1 MTASQ
6 RNPRSYDVRRFNL
19 EHETERLRIQTQL
32 TWSKEARNLA
42 WYGLHDGMSVLE
54 LGSGPG
60 FVTEQLL
67 GLLPSSGI
75 TAVDIAPEMIE
86 RAQRYLGVRGEG
98 RLRFVQGN
106 ILTLDLP
113 ENTFDFAIARFLYQ
127 HLSDPVAA
135 ARETLRLLKPG
146 GRFVLVD
153 VDDHLWGIADPPRP
167 EDAVMV
173 ERGIAAQAAQGGDRL
188 VGRKF
193 LRILRAA
200 GFEDLELDLVVY
212 SSDLAGDL
220 FRDVL
225 RELMND
231 DLQIEVKDG
240 VMTQD
245 EADDV
250 RASDERW
257 LAGEH
262 PQMLEIVMMACGVK
276 PVTTPHSDPGAAAA
290 P

>member
-1 MTASQ
+1 MTASP
-6 RNPRSYDVRRFNL
+6 RNPRSYDVGRFNL
-19 EHETERLRIQTQL
+19 EHETQRLRIQAQL
-32 TWSKEARNLA
+32 TWLKEARNLA
-42 WYGLHDGMSVLE
+42 WYGLRDGMSVLE

-67 GLLPSSGI
+67 GLLPSSAI
-75 TAVDIAPEMIE
+75 TAVEIAPEMIE
-86 RAQRYLGVRGEG
+86 RAQRYLGGRDEG

-106 ILTLDLP
+106 VLTLPLP
-113 ENTFDFAIARFLYQ
+113 ENAFDFAIARFLYQ
-127 HLSDPVAA
+127 HLLDPIAA

-146 GRFVLVD
+146 GKFVLVD

-167 EDAVMV
+167 TEAALV

-200 GFEDLELDLVVY
+200 GFQDPELDLVVY
-212 SSDLAGDL
+212 SSDLAGDR
-220 FRDVL
+220 FREVL
-225 RELMND
+225 RELMDD

-262 PQMLEIVMMACGVK
+262 PLMLEIVMMACGVK
-276 PVTTPHSDPGAAAA
+276 P
-290 P
+290 